1 MCSNHAA
8 KADSG
13 KIQNT
18 GSTSDVEVAMNARW
32 WRQGGLLGITFVA
45 IWLVVFIVRGEV
57 LAYDEP
63 VSELRAYWQDHG
75 DRYLIAQY
83 VVVIAGLTMLI
94 PYMVALTTLL
104 GRAEGEPR
112 IWSRVSLIGGLLFVA
127 VVLAAGSAWAALA
140 VNVDRLSDDAV
151 VTLMQLDQGAYQAP
165 PPLFGLFIAAASVI
179 IVRTRAMSRWLG
191 FLGLP
196 IAVGMFLYPLSLLN
210 VNPNNVFTLLYFLA
224 YLAGQVWLL
233 ASAILMLRLRDEP
246 VLRPRSMASQTALAG
261 APQFGSPPAG

>member
-1 MCSNHAA
+1 MRVE
-8 KADSG
+8 ADATLLVRMIDRDFRSIG
-13 KIQNT
+13 
-18 GSTSDVEVAMNARW
+18 EVAMNAKW
-32 WRQGGLLGITFVA
+32 WRQGGLLGIAFVVV
-45 IWLVVFIVRGEV
+45 WLVVFILRGEV

-63 VSELRAYWQDHG
+63 VSKVRAYWQDHG

-94 PYMVALTTLL
+94 PFMVAFTTLL

-127 VVLAAGSAWAALA
+127 VALAASSAWTALA

-165 PPLFGLFIAAASVI
+165 PPLFGLFVAAASFV
-179 IVRTRAMSRWLG
+179 IVRTGAMSRWLG
-191 FLGLP
+191 YMGLP
-196 IAVGMFLYPLSLLN
+196 IAVGMFLYPLSLLD

-233 ASAILMLRLRDEP
+233 AGAIFMLRLREEP
-246 VLRPRSMASQTALAG
+246 VLRTRWLASQERQPEHHRL
-261 APQFGSPPAG
+261 GSPEASP

>member
-1 MCSNHAA
+1 MRVEADATLLVRMIERDFRSIGEFAINA
-8 KADSG
+8 K
-13 KIQNT
+13 
-18 GSTSDVEVAMNARW
+18 W
-32 WRQGGLLGITFVA
+32 WRQGGLLGIAFVVV
-45 IWLVVFIVRGEV
+45 WLVVFILRGEV

-63 VSELRAYWQDHG
+63 VSEVRAYWQDHG
-75 DRYLIAQY
+75 DRFLIAQY

-94 PYMVALTTLL
+94 PFMVAFTTLL

-127 VVLAAGSAWAALA
+127 VVLAVASAWTALA

-165 PPLFGLFIAAASVI
+165 PPLFGLFVAAASFI

-191 FLGLP
+191 YLGLP
-196 IAVGMFLYPLSLLN
+196 IALGMFLYPLSLLN
-210 VNPNNVFTLLYFLA
+210 VNPNNVFTLLYFIA

-233 ASAILMLRLRDEP
+233 AGAIFMLRLREAP
-246 VLRPRSMASQTALAG
+246 MLRTRWLASQEPLSG
-261 APQFGSPPAG
+261 ASQVGSPEASP